1 MKLKLEIKIKD
12 VIKYSI
18 EALIVTFGVILG
30 LVLTQNIS
38 QKKTDRN
45 TKSALIQIT
54 EELDNNILKF
64 EKAGKYHVK
73 MAIQIDSAFHTIKP
87 EDLEKKYYSYE
98 KFKYYKLNG
107 WFGIQTVDYEDV
119 MFESA
124 KINGV
129 FQELN
134 IETLKTISQAY
145 SQMHNYGDFKKTFW
159 DKFLSI
165 DSKTTVMDIFAL
177 LNTMK
182 GDMINF
188 EGKTLKIIKD
198 AKIELEKTTHKNAY
212 KK

>member
-1 MKLKLEIKIKD
+1 MKLKIEIRLKD
-12 VIKYSI
+12 IIKYLI
-18 EALIVTFGVILG
+18 EALIVTFGVMLG
-30 LVLTQNIS
+30 LALTEHSS
-38 QKKTDRN
+38 QKKIDKN
-45 TKSALIQIT
+45 TETALYQII
-54 EELDNNILKF
+54 EELDDNILKF
-64 EKAGKYHVK
+64 EKSIEYHLK
-73 MAIQIDSAFHTIKP
+73 MKIQIDSAYHTIKP
-87 EDLEKKYYSYE
+87 EDLEKKYYSYN
-98 KFKYYKLNG
+98 KFKFHKLNG
-107 WFGIQTVDYEDV
+107 WFGVQTVDYEDV
-119 MFESA
+119 IFESA

-165 DSKTTVMDIFAL
+165 DSKTTVMDIFSL

-188 EGKTLKIIKD
+188 EGQTLQILKK
-198 AKIELEKTTHKNAY
+198 AEIELEKTTHNNVY

>member
-1 MKLKLEIKIKD
+1 MKPKIEIRLKDI
-12 VIKYSI
+12 IKYLI

-30 LVLTQNIS
+30 LLLTQYNS
-38 QKKTDRN
+38 QKKIDRN
-45 TKSALIQIT
+45 TKTALYQII
-54 EELDNNILKF
+54 EELDSNILKF
-64 EKAGKYHVK
+64 EKSIEYHMK
-73 MAIQIDSAFHTIKP
+73 MAIQIDSAYHTIKP
-87 EDLEKKYYSYE
+87 EDLEKKYYSYN
-98 KFKYYKLNG
+98 KFKYHKLNG
-107 WFGIQTVDYEDV
+107 WFGIRTVDYDDV
-119 MFESA
+119 IFESA

-145 SQMHNYGDFKKTFW
+145 SQMQNYDDFKKTFW

-182 GDMINF
+182 SDMINF
-188 EGKTLKIIKD
+188 EGQTLKIIKE
-198 AKIELEKTTHKNAY
+198 AEIELEKTTHNNVY

>member
-1 MKLKLEIKIKD
+1 MKLKIEIRLKD
-12 VIKYSI
+12 IIKYLI
-18 EALIVTFGVILG
+18 EALIVTFGVMLG
-30 LVLTQNIS
+30 LALTEHSS
-38 QKKTDRN
+38 QKKIDKN
-45 TKSALIQIT
+45 TETALYQII
-54 EELDNNILKF
+54 EELDDNILKF
-64 EKAGKYHVK
+64 EKSIEYHLK
-73 MAIQIDSAFHTIKP
+73 MKIQIDSAYHTIKP
-87 EDLEKKYYSYE
+87 EDLEKKYYSYN
-98 KFKYYKLNG
+98 KFKFHKLNG

-119 MFESA
+119 IFESA

-165 DSKTTVMDIFAL
+165 DSKTTVMDIFSL

-188 EGKTLKIIKD
+188 EGQTLQILKK
-198 AKIELEKTTHKNAY
+198 AEIELEKTTHNNVY

>member
-1 MKLKLEIKIKD
+1 MK
-12 VIKYSI
+12 
-18 EALIVTFGVILG
+18 
-30 LVLTQNIS
+30 
-38 QKKTDRN
+38 
-45 TKSALIQIT
+45 
-54 EELDNNILKF
+54 
-64 EKAGKYHVK
+64 
-73 MAIQIDSAFHTIKP
+73 IQIDSAFQTMKP
-87 EDLEKKYYSYE
+87 EDLEKKYYSNN
-98 KFKYYKLNG
+98 KFIFHKLNG

-119 MFESA
+119 IFESA

-145 SQMHNYGDFKKTFW
+145 SQMHNYSDFKKTFW

-165 DSKTTVMDIFAL
+165 DSKTTVMDIFYL

-188 EGKTLKIIKD
+188 EGHTLQVLKKTE
-198 AKIELEKTTHKNAY
+198 IELEKTTHNNVY